1 MLLDWEF
8 KISSFVRFS
17 LRRGLLIFREM
28 FGLNQ
33 VEERHEN
40 GGKLNE
46 LTEEVNR
53 MISERKAGT
62 IKLAGHLKRKRNE

>member
-1 MLLDWEF
+1 
-8 KISSFVRFS
+8 
-17 LRRGLLIFREM
+17 M